1 MQICDDM
8 SVFGIKYPTY
18 HHILTVP
25 MNSQKERAAALLK
38 ACGPMRGVELSDAGI
53 HQETLARMLREQT
66 LTRVSRGLYQLA
78 DAEVSASHDL
88 AEVAKLVPKGVI
100 CLVSALQF
108 HDLTLQI
115 PGQIWLAIG
124 SKARKPKIDYPPIRI
139 VRFGP
144 RALSLG
150 VQYHT
155 VDGATVPIFDP
166 AKTVVD
172 CFRYRQHVGLDVAL
186 EGLHNVVKSGKTKP
200 AQVVQYVR
208 ETRIWSVLRPYLEA
222 VVANGS

>member
-1 MQICDDM
+1 
-8 SVFGIKYPTY
+8 
-18 HHILTVP
+18 
-25 MNSQKERAAALLK
+25 
-38 ACGPMRGVELSDAGI
+38 
-53 HQETLARMLREQT
+53 MLNEQT
-66 LTRVSRGLYQLA
+66 LTRVTRGLYQLA
-78 DAEVSASHDL
+78 DAEVTASHDL

-115 PGQIWLAIG
+115 PGQVWLAIG
-124 SKARKPKIDYPPIRI
+124 SKARKPKIGYPPIRI

-155 VDGATVPIFDP
+155 VDGATVPISDP

-172 CFRYRQHVGLDVAL
+172 CFRYRQHVGLDIAL

-200 AQVVQYVR
+200 AQVVQYAR

-222 VVANGS
+222 VVADGS